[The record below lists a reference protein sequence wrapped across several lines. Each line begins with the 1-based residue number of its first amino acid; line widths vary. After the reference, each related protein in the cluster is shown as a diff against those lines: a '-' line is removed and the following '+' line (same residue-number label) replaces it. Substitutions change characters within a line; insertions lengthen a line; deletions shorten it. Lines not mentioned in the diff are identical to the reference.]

1 MTFCLNSSQTGITQG
16 TGFCCWKDD
25 LNNRQFTQCP
35 FTVEAESEKAHQKK
49 KKKEREKEK
58 QLETKPFVFREQCE
72 RLSKETN
79 VPFTVPA

>member
-1 MTFCLNSSQTGITQG
+1 MSFYSGG
-16 TGFCCWKDD
+16 W
-25 LNNRQFTQCP
+25 
-35 FTVEAESEKAHQKK
+35 EWESTSKK